1 MTRTPPAY
9 RFGCA
14 RQHGGWLQTVKVD
27 QHIEGGVSNPIELE
41 ALVDEERPEI
51 GKIDDK
57 KVRYAVP
64 RAVSGALLRLCSKPS

>member
-27 QHIEGGVSNPIELE
+27 QHIEGGVSNPIDGGTGRRRK
-41 ALVDEERPEI
+41 A
-51 GKIDDK
+51 
-57 KVRYAVP
+57 
-64 RAVSGALLRLCSKPS
+64 